1 MSRVMEFSKTTLI
14 GGLLVILPVTLIGL
28 LLLKAMTVVQ
38 KLLGPIMSLL
48 PHEVFLPRVIA
59 LLIIIGFCFLTGLI
73 LKTRIG
79 RLIYLTGERRILERL
94 PGYSL
99 MRSLSRQITGQEE
112 GVSFSP
118 ALVEIEEALVPA
130 FLVEEHE
137 DGSYT
142 VFVPASP
149 TPTIGSLYIL
159 PRARVHPVDVPF
171 AKAVKCVGQ
180 WGVGSGELLRA
191 MQRTSSTA

>member
-1 MSRVMEFSKTTLI
+1 MSKVMEFSKTTLI
-14 GGLLVILPVTLIGL
+14 GGLLVILPVALIGL
-28 LLLKAMTVVQ
+28 LLLKAMTLVET
-38 KLLGPIMSLL
+38 LLGPIMSLL

-59 LLIIIGFCFLTGLI
+59 LLIVIGFCFLTGLI

-79 RLIYLTGERRILERL
+79 QLIYQAGERRILERL
-94 PGYSL
+94 PGYTL
-99 MRSLSRQITGQEE
+99 MRSLSRQLAGQEE

-118 ALVEIEEALVPA
+118 ALVEIEQALAPA

-149 TPTIGSLYIL
+149 TPTVGSLYIL
-159 PRARVHPVDVPF
+159 PRARVHPVDIPF
-171 AKAVKCVGQ
+171 AKAVECVSQ
-180 WGVGSGELLRA
+180 WGMGSGKLLRA
-191 MQRTSSTA
+191 MQRPSTTG

>member
-1 MSRVMEFSKTTLI
+1 MSKVMEFSKTTLI
-14 GGLLVILPVTLIGL
+14 GGLLVILPVALIGL
-28 LLLKAMTVVQ
+28 LLLKAMTVVET
-38 KLLGPIMSLL
+38 LLGPIMSLL
-48 PHEVFLPRVIA
+48 PHGVFLPRVIA
-59 LLIIIGFCFLTGLI
+59 LLIIIGLCFLTGLV

-79 RLIYLTGERRILERL
+79 QLIYQVGERRILERL
-94 PGYSL
+94 PGYTL
-99 MRSLSRQITGQEE
+99 MRSLSRQLAGQEE

-137 DGSYT
+137 DGSYM

-159 PRARVHPVDVPF
+159 PRERVHPLDVPF
-171 AKAVKCVGQ
+171 AKAVECVSQ
-180 WGVGSGELLRA
+180 WGMGSGKLLRA
-191 MQRTSSTA
+191 MQRPSTTG

>member
-1 MSRVMEFSKTTLI
+1 MSKVMEFSKTTLI
-14 GGLLVILPVTLIGL
+14 GGLLVILPVALIGL
-28 LLLKAMTVVQ
+28 LLLKAMTLVET
-38 KLLGPIMSLL
+38 LLGPIMSLL

-73 LKTRIG
+73 LQTRIG
-79 RLIYLTGERRILERL
+79 RLIYQTGERRILERL
-94 PGYSL
+94 PGYTL
-99 MRSLSRQITGQEE
+99 MRSLSRQLAGQED

-118 ALVEIEEALVPA
+118 ALVEIEAALVPA

-159 PRARVHPVDVPF
+159 PRERVHPLDVSF
-171 AKAVKCVGQ
+171 AKVVECVSQ
-180 WGVGSGELLRA
+180 WGMGSGKLLRA
-191 MQRTSSTA
+191 MRSPSTTA